1 MGGSD
6 LQSCN
11 LNCEDGSRVV
21 GIMVV
26 GTSMEYLFF
35 ITVNIVRTCT
45 RVHEINIP
53 QQLRT
58 NDLKTPTLLSILI
71 TTKATVK

>member
-6 LQSCN
+6 LQSCS

-53 QQLRT
+53 Q
-58 NDLKTPTLLSILI
+58 
-71 TTKATVK
+71 